1 MKTEVKKIDGTK
13 REINVEVSGEIIKNK
28 FDAVFEKI
36 GKEAKVPGFRQGHVP
51 RDILEK
57 NFSSYAYEL
66 ALKEL
71 LPDIY
76 AQAIEKENLE
86 VVELPH
92 ITDVKLDRN
101 TLSFKA
107 TVEVAPD
114 INLKGYK
121 KIRVNYKNIEVTPE
135 EVNRNIDA
143 LKEKRKIDSLDDYF
157 ARSLGYHNIQA
168 LQKAVETQIFINK
181 DNQQRIRI
189 EKEIIDSITDGVD
202 FKIPQSLVNRQL
214 EDLLRQSKIDLALKG
229 VPKEKIDEQE
239 DVMRKQLEP
248 EAIRQVRVYLILTEI
263 AKRENIPLDDNM
275 TQRVMEFLLREA
287 DWQETN

>member
-143 LKEKRKIDSLDDYF
+143 LKEKRKVDSLDDYF